1 MAFKLPKQSSNRP
14 MQPTSLKDEAC
25 PGTPIFRKTL
35 GKGIQAEANDDGSI
49 FMDISVV
56 PGSEEER
63 QILIHE
69 MVHITDMKT
78 GKLSYTDDSISYKG
92 DTYPRANGKIYYD
105 GRWQEEGTETFPW
118 EDHFRMNS

>member
-14 MQPTSLKDEAC
+14 MRSMSSEEAC

-35 GKGIQAEANDDGSI
+35 GEGIQAEANDDGSI
-49 FMDISVV
+49 FMDISVT

-78 GKLSYTDDSISYKG
+78 GKLSYTDNTITYRG

-105 GRWQEEGTETFPW
+105 GKWQDEGTETFPW
-118 EDHFRMNS
+118 ENHFRK